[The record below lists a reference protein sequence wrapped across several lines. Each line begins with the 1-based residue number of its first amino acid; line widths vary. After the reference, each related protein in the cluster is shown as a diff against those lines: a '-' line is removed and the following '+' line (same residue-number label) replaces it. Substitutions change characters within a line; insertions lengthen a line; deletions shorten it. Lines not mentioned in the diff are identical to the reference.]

1 MNKFTRKRFSFL
13 VSIMLAL
20 SIMFTNLMA
29 TTVFAEE
36 YSGVSTLTSSAV
48 ELDYEGEQK
57 EYEVWFEPSDE
68 FTSFYLKLELPE
80 FVEITN
86 VMTNYELGADNEGY
100 VGSMT
105 GIGAGG
111 YTCEFND
118 NIVAVSLT
126 RTSAV
131 YGMVKLFTLNI
142 CALENID
149 YTGHVRA
156 LESQFINSNENILD
170 VDIELGDITVNAK
183 ESLGKMG
190 DMDGDND
197 VDLVDLVTVQRSL
210 TALSGDYALNEVQQV
225 LADINCDG
233 KVDMVD
239 CQLIRKYIVGLIDTL
254 ENFNKPVNK
263 YCEVEVYYG
272 YGDDFTLEGEYTVK
286 EGVNLYSY
294 LEDLAYQKGYNYL
307 SFWYSYP
314 YNAISSDDIVSN
326 DTKAY
331 ILLEEEGPK
340 TFMFSFYT
348 NANGEYEYVGF
359 VDCYEGEG
367 YYAVTSRL
375 GLENI
380 YGVYF
385 DRYENEYVDAGLT
398 ISDNV
403 IVYIDVL
410 GEPETP
416 SEYSVTVNYENV
428 SNGDKGCAGIY
439 NVPANVSLVEYLTEV
454 ALSNDAKVESVYLD
468 SSYATPIDYGYII
481 SSDMEVW
488 VVVSNIGGGDETPS
502 NEYYM
507 FIYASTRNGF
517 QLVQQLSVYE
527 GDSIPEIITMY
538 YAHMLEIIDGVFY
551 DAEMKEHVDAS
562 DVVTGDVN
570 VYLYVEEMHGS
581 PDENQIFMSL
591 YRNRT
596 LEGNFEYWIQ
606 FAVEEGMPIIQTIL
620 GYLGEDA
627 SYIEGFYYDADMLRP
642 VGMRDVVSQSVDIYL
657 YSSRVGEDVGG
668 GENVDKQY
676 IYVDLVT
683 ADGQIFNC
691 FEIKIYQGESI
702 LNAVRNYLENWN
714 ISVYAWDEENSEI
727 SGELVYGEHYT
738 NSYYVTI
745 IPVYVNIMNENC
757 EMLNRITSYGFE
769 GDHPKEVA
777 IDTAIKYGYYNYM
790 DVAPDGNFDERF
802 TEEDTVYDYMD
813 VYVMV
818 EGNKEEEGLR
828 CYVNFMEEVNGV
840 WLPTNSGRK
849 RAEEGALLRE
859 IADEVVLE
867 VVGNLYEV
875 VGYYYD
881 KGLTREVPADATL
894 MKDGTDVYVK
904 IALKDI
910 SGTYMVVLMSGE
922 QGEDLILN
930 ADGTATFGEHQG
942 EWLFMGGMLIVN
954 YGEYSQ
960 NIYMLQI
967 FEQPEG
973 DASGDVS
980 AEMGDMNGVVSPEMP
995 NYKGMAMLGVE
1006 FYSEEFEVQDKF
1018 AQVAGDY
1025 VWFEEEMEEMG
1036 VGAYSITLKSNGV
1049 CFLTAMGMTLRVS
1062 YDVVY
1067 ENVVEIYSDMMG
1079 GAQAFNINK
1088 ETGEAV
1094 MNYLARYVGTFR
1106 VVKWIDGEN
1115 AYVGSVTIGWD
1126 NNAELVYANGTKVNC
1141 VAVSNSGN
1149 LALFFSEFHY
1159 LHIGY
1164 EGDYDNITALIIYEE
1179 FNGSSYVEIP
1189 EYADYVGTY
1198 DIFRYEGEESSIITF
1213 YSNGAFK
1220 IVMYGNYF
1228 MMGRY
1233 EVTDGIVTL
1242 YTYDH
1247 EYEDGR
1253 YVFDAQLNAYVRYND
1268 YVEENKPDKPED
1280 VIYDIPTGN
1289 YEILGAE
1296 NMFVY
1301 LQNDGKGIMHING
1314 GEQKYDVEYKY
1325 DGKVV
1330 YIEGMRFIIDVDA
1343 MTLKPL
1349 EILDNDFTM

>member
-36 YSGVSTLTSSAV
+36 YSGVSTLSASAV
-48 ELDYEGEQK
+48 ELDYEGEEQ
-57 EYEVWFEPSDE
+57 YYDVWFDPSDE

-86 VMTNYELGADNEGY
+86 VRTNYELGADDEGY

-131 YGMVKLFTLNI
+131 YGMVKLFTLVIN
-142 CALENID
+142 ALENID

-156 LESQFINSNENILD
+156 LESQFINSNEQELD
-170 VDIELGDITVNAK
+170 VDFELGDITVNAK

-197 VDLVDLVTVQRSL
+197 VDLVDLVTVQRSITGL
-210 TALSGDYALNEVQQV
+210 TGDYALNEGQQV

-272 YGDDFTLEGEYTVK
+272 YGDSFTLEGEYTVK

-314 YNAISSDDIVSN
+314 YNEISTDAIVTF

-331 ILLEEEGPK
+331 ILLEEVQK
-340 TFMFSFYT
+340 TFTFTFYT
-348 NANGEYEYVGF
+348 NSNGYYEYVNT

-367 YYAVTSRL
+367 YYQVISRL
-375 GLENI
+375 GFEDVF
-380 YGVYF
+380 GVYF
-385 DRYENEYVDAGLT
+385 DMEETNYVDAGLV

-403 IVYIDVL
+403 VVYIDVL

-428 SNGDKGCAGIY
+428 SNGDKGCAGIF
-439 NVPANVSLVEYLTEV
+439 NVPANVSLVKHLTEV
-454 ALSNDAKVESVYLD
+454 ALSDGAKVESVYLD

-481 SSDMEVW
+481 NSDLEVW
-488 VVVSNIGGGDETPS
+488 VVVSNIGGGDETT
-502 NEYYM
+502 NEYTMYV
-507 FIYASTRNGF
+507 YASTQNGF
-517 QLVQQLSVYE
+517 QRIDQIPVRE
-527 GDSIPEIITMY
+527 GDSIPAIITMHY
-538 YAHMLEIIDGVFY
+538 EYMLEILDGVFY
-551 DAEMKEHVDAS
+551 DAEMNNHVEEE

-570 VYLYVEEMHGS
+570 VYLYVEEMHGT
-581 PDENQIFMSL
+581 PDENQIFIRL

-596 LEGNFEYWIQ
+596 LEGNFEYRMQ
-606 FAVEEGMPIIQTIL
+606 FAVDEDKPIIQAISS
-620 GYLGEDA
+620 YFGEEA

-642 VGMRDVVSQSVDIYL
+642 VGKRDVVSQSVDIYL
-657 YSSRVGEDVGG
+657 YSSHIGSDPEG
-668 GENVDKQY
+668 GENVGSKEY
-676 IYVDLVT
+676 IYVDIRS
-683 ADGQIFNC
+683 ADGQIFDYI
-691 FEIKIYQGESI
+691 EIEITQGENI
-702 LNAVRNYLENWN
+702 LDVIRNRLENWN
-714 ISVYAWDEENSEI
+714 ISVYAYDEENSEI
-727 SGELVYGEHYT
+727 SGELIFGEHYT
-738 NSYYVTI
+738 NRYYVTAI
-745 IPVYVNIMNENC
+745 TVYVNIMNENC
-757 EMLNRITSYGFE
+757 ERINRITSYGFE
-769 GDHPKEVA
+769 GNHPKQVA
-777 IDTAIKYGYYNYM
+777 IDTAIKYGYHNYNNT
-790 DVAPDGNFDERF
+790 APDGYFKEEF
-802 TEEDTVYDYMD
+802 TEEDTIYDYMEI
-813 VYVMV
+813 YVMV
-818 EGNKEEEGLR
+818 AGNKEEERLR
-828 CYVNFMEEVNGV
+828 CYVNLMEELNGV

-849 RAEEGALLRE
+849 WSEEGVLLRE
-859 IADEVVLE
+859 IADEIVLE
-867 VVGNLYEV
+867 VVGNVYEV

-881 KGLTREVPADATL
+881 EGLTKEVPADATL
-894 MKDGTDVYVK
+894 MKDDTYVYVK
-904 IALKDI
+904 VALKDV
-910 SGTYMVVLMSGE
+910 SGLYMVMSASGE
-922 QGEDLILN
+922 KREDLTIN
-930 ADGTATFGEHQG
+930 ADGTATFGEYQG
-942 EWLFMGGMLIVN
+942 EWLFMGGMLFVN

-973 DASGDVS
+973 DASGDAS
-980 AEMGDMNGVVSPEMP
+980 AEMGGMNGVVSPEMS
-995 NYKGMAMLGVE
+995 NYKGMARLCIE
-1006 FYSEEFEVQDKF
+1006 FYAEEFEVQDKF
-1018 AQVAGDY
+1018 TQVAGVY
-1025 VWFEEEMEEMG
+1025 NWYEEEMEEMG
-1036 VGAYSITLKSNGV
+1036 VESYRFTLYPNGV
-1049 CFLTAMGMTLRVS
+1049 CFLTAMGATMRVS

-1067 ENVVEIYSDMMG
+1067 ENIVEIDSKMMG
-1079 GAQAFNINK
+1079 GKQCFNINK
-1088 ETGEAV
+1088 ATGEAE
-1094 MNYLARYVGTFR
+1094 MNYLARYVGTFS
-1106 VVKWIDGEN
+1106 VSKWIDGEKV
-1115 AYVGSVTIGWD
+1115 YIGSVTIGWD
-1126 NNAELVYANGTKVNC
+1126 TNAELVYSDGTKVNGT
-1141 VAVSNSGN
+1141 AVYNSGN
-1149 LALFFSEFHY
+1149 IAFFISEFHY

-1164 EGDYDNITALIIYEE
+1164 EGSYNNITGLIIYEE

-1198 DIFRYEGEESSIITF
+1198 NIFRYEGEEISIITF

-1220 IVMYGNYF
+1220 IVMYGDYF

-1233 EVTDGIVTL
+1233 EVTDGIVAL

-1253 YVFDAQLNAYVRYND
+1253 YVFDAELDAYVRYYGSVVNPDEKPND
-1268 YVEENKPDKPED
+1268 TL
-1280 VIYDIPTGN
+1280 YDIPEGDYTLIGM
-1289 YEILGAE
+1289 E
-1296 NMFVY
+1296 NTFVY
-1301 LQNDGKGIMHING
+1301 LQNNGEAILHING
-1314 GEQKYDVEYKY
+1314 GEQKIEMNYKY
-1325 DGKVV
+1325 DGKIF
-1330 YIEGMRFIIDVDA
+1330 YLNGEQFIIDFDA
-1343 MTLKPL
+1343 MTLEPVAS
-1349 EILDNDFTM
+1349 LDFEM

>member
-80 FVEITN
+80 FVEITS
-86 VMTNYELGADNEGY
+86 VRTNYELGADDEGF

-131 YGMVKLFTLNI
+131 YGMVKLFTLVIN
-142 CALENID
+142 ALENID

-156 LESQFINSNENILD
+156 LESQFINSNEQELD
-170 VDIELGDITVNAK
+170 VDFELGDITVNAK
-183 ESLGKMG
+183 ESLGAMG

-210 TALSGDYALNEVQQV
+210 TDLTGNYALNEVQQV

-233 KVDMVD
+233 KVDIVD

-263 YCEVEVYYG
+263 YCEIEVYYG
-272 YGDDFTLEGEYTVK
+272 YGDDFTFEGAYTVK
-286 EGVNLYSY
+286 EGVNIYSY
-294 LEDLAYQKGYNYL
+294 LEDLAYQKGYNAL

-340 TFMFSFYT
+340 TFMFSYYT
-348 NANGEYEYVGF
+348 NANGEYEYAGF

-385 DRYENEYVDAGLT
+385 DMEETNYVDAGLV

-403 IVYIDVL
+403 VVYVDVL
-410 GEPETP
+410 GKPETP

-454 ALSNDAKVESVYLD
+454 ALSKGAKVESVYLD

-481 SSDMEVW
+481 NSDMEVW
-488 VVVSNIGGGDETPS
+488 VVVSNVGGGDETT
-502 NEYYM
+502 NEYTMYV
-507 FIYASTRNGF
+507 YASTQNGF
-517 QLVQQLSVYE
+517 QRIDQISVRE
-527 GDSIPEIITMY
+527 GDSIPAIITMHY
-538 YAHMLEIIDGVFY
+538 EHMLEILDGVFY

-570 VYLYVEEMHGS
+570 VYLYAEEMHGT
-581 PDENQIFMSL
+581 PDQNQLFIRL
-591 YRNRT
+591 YGNRT
-596 LEGNFEYWIQ
+596 LEGDFEYRMQ
-606 FAVEEGMPIIQTIL
+606 FAVEEGMPIIQTIS
-620 GYLGEDA
+620 GYIGKEA

-642 VGMRDVVSQSVDIYL
+642 VGMRDVVSKSVDIYL
-657 YSSRVGEDVGG
+657 YSSHIGSDPEG
-668 GENVDKQY
+668 GENVGSKEY
-676 IYVDLVT
+676 IYVDLRS

-691 FEIKIYQGESI
+691 IEIEITQGENI
-702 LNAVRNYLENWN
+702 LDVIKNRLENWN
-714 ISVYAWDEENSEI
+714 ISVYANDEENSEI
-727 SGELVYGEHYT
+727 SGELIFGEHYT
-738 NSYYVTI
+738 NCYYVTV
-745 IPVYVNIMNENC
+745 IPVCVNVMNENC
-757 EMLNRITSYGFE
+757 EMINRITSYGFE
-769 GDHPKEVA
+769 GNHPKQVA
-777 IDTAIKYGYYNYM
+777 IDTAFKYGYHNYINT
-790 DVAPDGNFDERF
+790 APDGYFKEEF
-802 TEEDTVYDYMD
+802 TGEDTIYDYMEI
-813 VYVMV
+813 YVMV
-818 EGNKEEEGLR
+818 AGNKEEEGLR
-828 CYVNFMEEVNGV
+828 CYVNLMEELNGV

-849 RAEEGALLRE
+849 LAEEGVLLRE
-859 IADEVVLE
+859 IADEIVLK
-867 VVGNLYEV
+867 VAGNFYEV

-881 KGLTREVPADATL
+881 EGLTKEVPADATL
-894 MKDGTDVYVK
+894 MKDDTDVYVK
-904 IALKDI
+904 VVLKDI
-910 SGTYMVVLMSGE
+910 SGSYMVMSMSGE
-922 QGEDLILN
+922 QREDLILN

-942 EWLFMGGMLIVN
+942 EWLFMGGMLFVN

-960 NIYMLQI
+960 NIYMIQLM
-967 FEQPEG
+967 EQPEG
-973 DASGDVS
+973 DASGS
-980 AEMGDMNGVVSPEMP
+980 AGAEMGDMNGVVSPDMP

-1006 FYSEEFEVQDKF
+1006 FYAEEFEVQDKF

-1025 VWFEEEMEEMG
+1025 AWYEEEMTEMG
-1036 VGAYSITLKSNGV
+1036 VESYLITLYPNGV
-1049 CFLTAMGMTLRVS
+1049 CELTVMGMTLRVS

-1067 ENVVEIYSDMMG
+1067 ENVIEVYSDMMG

-1094 MNYLARYVGTFR
+1094 MNYLARYVGTFS
-1106 VVKWIDGEN
+1106 VFKWINGEN
-1115 AYVGSVTIGWD
+1115 TYIGSVTIDWGT
-1126 NNAELVYANGTKVNC
+1126 NAELVYADGTKVNC

-1164 EGDYDNITALIIYEE
+1164 EGDYDNITGLIIYEE

-1189 EYADYVGTY
+1189 EYADYVGSY
-1198 DIFRYEGEESSIITF
+1198 NIAMHEGEEEFYTITF
-1213 YSNGAFK
+1213 YLNGAFK
-1220 IVMYGNYF
+1220 TVSSYGY
-1228 MMGRY
+1228 MQMGRY
-1233 EVTDGIVTL
+1233 EVIDGIIAL
-1242 YTYDH
+1242 YMYDSYI
-1247 EYEDGR
+1247 EGYF
-1253 YVFDAQLNAYVRYND
+1253 VFDAELNAYVRYNGS
-1268 YVEENKPDKPED
+1268 VEEDKPVED
-1280 VIYDIPTGN
+1280 VKYDIPEGN
-1289 YEILGAE
+1289 YAVIGLE
-1296 NMFVY
+1296 NTYVY

-1330 YIEGMRFIIDVDA
+1330 YIEGEQFIIDFDA

-1349 EILDNDFTM
+1349 ASLDFEM